1 MLFPDACPP
10 MFRFSDPNVLQV
22 EMQMFGI
29 ISSAMAYG
37 AVVLLFADCCNR
49 LLKTRHIS
57 SRQTRIQLF
66 MFALTMMLLSTG
78 ALVQGI
84 LYLLFQSGMFGLTPT
99 AAMLSAPGQRVLAV
113 HLIDLGIPLALPF
126 LVLGA
131 NYFMVCGPSRNFEY
145 HSLNVNLISV
155 LVMALHSALPKH
167 FQKHSFNTRVSSL
180 FPFYHIPGCVFSGQ
194 MADA

>member
-1 MLFPDACPP
+1 MLFPDVCPP
-10 MFRFSDPNVLQV
+10 MFRFADPSVQQV

-37 AVVLLFADCCNR
+37 AVVLLFADCCNH

-57 SRQTRIQLF
+57 SRQTRLQLF
-66 MFALTMMLLSTG
+66 IFSLSMMLLCTG

-84 LYLLFQSGMFGLTPT
+84 LYLLFQSGMFMRTPT
-99 AAMLSAPGQRVLAV
+99 EAMLAAPGQRVLAV

-131 NYFMVCGPSRNFEY
+131 NAFMVCRLSRNDLNSRFID
-145 HSLNVNLISV
+145 HSITCCSHG
-155 LVMALHSALPKH
+155 AA
-167 FQKHSFNTRVSSL
+167 
-180 FPFYHIPGCVFSGQ
+180 
-194 MADA
+194 